1 MSLIGKNGL
10 TQMAELCYQ
19 KTQYLKSE
27 IKKLPNI
34 TIINKAPTFNE
45 FILESSICS
54 QDLLDSLKSHGFY
67 GGINLANL
75 YEDRQN
81 QILVSVTEKR
91 TKEEMDSL
99 VNAIRSIL

>member
-1 MSLIGKNGL
+1 
-10 TQMAELCYQ
+10 
-19 KTQYLKSE
+19 
-27 IKKLPNI
+27 
-34 TIINKAPTFNE
+34 
-45 FILESSICS
+45 
-54 QDLLDSLKSHGFY
+54 LLDSLKSHGFY